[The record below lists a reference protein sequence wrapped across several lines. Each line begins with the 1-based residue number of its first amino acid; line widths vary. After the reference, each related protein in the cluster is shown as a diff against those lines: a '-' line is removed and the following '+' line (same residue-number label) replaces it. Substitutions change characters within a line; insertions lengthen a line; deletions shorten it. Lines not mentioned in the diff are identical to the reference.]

1 MLRIFG
7 RRAALISALLA
18 VTTSGWSAG
27 IVRTEPP
34 LQAFFSK
41 LLDCGGIP
49 VRSSAAVDDLAL
61 ELACGKIEMMLRDIP
76 AARGRLIARG
86 AELHIIGRNEVTSD
100 LPEFR
105 SQRGVLFSDSRG
117 RVWTIDTRT
126 RGKGGLKASCGEEN
140 LLHLPG
146 DRYRGQDICTHEFA
160 HDVMNV
166 GFTNAQRARI
176 RAQHE
181 AARAAGLWPDSYTI
195 SDAMEYWAELS
206 MWYFG
211 GRGDR
216 RMQGP
221 PPADGPEGLRAYDP
235 AGFELLDELY
245 HGGG

>member
-1 MLRIFG
+1 
-7 RRAALISALLA
+7 
-18 VTTSGWSAG
+18 
-27 IVRTEPP
+27 
-34 LQAFFSK
+34 
-41 LLDCGGIP
+41 
-49 VRSSAAVDDLAL
+49 
-61 ELACGKIEMMLRDIP
+61 MMLRDIP
-76 AARGRLIARG
+76 AARSRLIARG

-105 SQRGVLFSDSRG
+105 SQRGVVFADRG
-117 RVWTIDTRT
+117 RLWTIDTRT

-140 LLHLPG
+140 LLRLPS
-146 DRYRGQDICTHEFA
+146 DRYRGQDICVHEFA

-176 RAQHE
+176 RVRHV
-181 AARAAGLWPDSYTI
+181 AARDAGLWPGSYTI

-235 AGFELLDELY
+235 KGFELLDELY
-245 HGGG
+245 HARD